1 MKVRHSRIFFI
12 RKQQRTIQFNP
23 SLTLYHHRPSKNMSA
38 TQATT
43 TATTTVGNIDPN
55 TLFRDRL
62 LRLTR
67 TKRDGEEVDKGSTDG
82 LNVVRLLRGEGCGFV
97 IVSCSYQ
104 ELLRANLQ
112 SWPFSVSE
120 DGLRI
125 ALFLTDYSAGR
136 NGYRRKFSLCFFD
149 EAAALTFF
157 DTVVSSLPAGV
168 EQGRSYMELRH
179 GIEEVPDEEEGEMEG
194 EKDGEEEEV
203 DEENKVGLGG
213 VERTDSTEDSAS
225 VNSADGD
232 VGEDKEEEDVE
243 ELSDE
248 MKEMLALEQD
258 EAWGN
263 SQALFNP
270 IHPGDF

>member
-1 MKVRHSRIFFI
+1 
-12 RKQQRTIQFNP
+12 
-23 SLTLYHHRPSKNMSA
+23 MSA

-43 TATTTVGNIDPN
+43 TATTTTVGNVDPN

-67 TKRDGEEVDKGSTDG
+67 TKSDGEEVDKGSTDG

-97 IVSCSYQ
+97 IVSCSCQ

-136 NGYRRKFSLCFFD
+136 KGYRRKFSLCFFD

-157 DTVVSSLPAGV
+157 NTVVSLLPVGV
-168 EQGRSYMELRH
+168 KQGRSYMELRYD
-179 GIEEVPDEEEGEMEG
+179 IEEVSDEEEEEVDG

-203 DEENKVGLGG
+203 DEEKVGKGG
-213 VERTDSTEDSAS
+213 VDTESTEESAS
-225 VNSADGD
+225 VNSAS
-232 VGEDKEEEDVE
+232 GEGGEQDKDEEEDVE
-243 ELSDE
+243 GLTDE
-248 MKEMLALEQD
+248 MKELLALEQD

-270 IHPGDF
+270 MHPGDF